1 MKEERHHG
9 RSDFRLT
16 NSGITRKAAEHLGLS
31 KHSARKYADELSQY
45 GLIDFTH
52 R

>member
-1 MKEERHHG
+1 MAGAFFDSRTAV
-9 RSDFRLT
+9 SPQ
-16 NSGITRKAAEHLGLS
+16 KAAEHLGLS
-31 KHSARKYADELSQY
+31 EHSARKYADELSRY